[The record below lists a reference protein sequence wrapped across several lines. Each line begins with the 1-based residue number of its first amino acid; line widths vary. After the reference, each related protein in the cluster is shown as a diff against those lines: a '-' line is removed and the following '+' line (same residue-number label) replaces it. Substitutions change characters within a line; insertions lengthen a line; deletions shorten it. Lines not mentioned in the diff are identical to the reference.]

1 MFLRYRLTRLMMWMG
16 LAAAAMYFFDPERGD
31 QRRRELR
38 ARIDSYRKTA
48 ERTDLNDL
56 RKSV

>member
-38 ARIDSYRKTA
+38 ARIDSYRKAA

>member
-1 MFLRYRLTRLMMWMG
+1 MG
-16 LAAAAMYFFDPERGD
+16 LAATAMYFFDPERGEK
-31 QRRRELR
+31 RRRELR

-48 ERTDLNDL
+48 EHTDLSDL